1 MPITIDLSGGLNGTY
16 TIEDD
21 GIAGNGTSIVRAPD
35 GTVFTTFAHPA
46 DSITVLSRAGQN
58 VNVNVTD
65 SLANASFTIGSLT
78 NAAVRPDAIG
88 VNFLQTSST
97 ITLGANTTIGEFGTD
112 GTQDLLSGTL
122 LMRAGTGIG
131 AVGNALRIQTGVL
144 EAESNTGGINIFS
157 YTATTIGGGSSDLA
171 GLRTVTSGDI
181 NFVGGSVVLAD
192 TNGTASVDSAGG
204 ISLTSYGA
212 SQDISSTSAFD
223 SLAARGGNI
232 VLNSARDILFGT
244 GGTDFDNDV
253 RAAGSITITAGRDF
267 VIDGFA
273 DMASNDF
280 GTGSNGGVSITT
292 GRNIS
297 VSDDHGVDASIGV
310 STGTGNLV
318 LTTGTGG
325 TLELAANST
334 AALFANGGDVV
345 ANADRML
352 IEGDSGITTT
362 GAGTVRLGTATAGR
376 NILVGSAADG
386 GTDLE
391 LSDAEMDRITTSGL
405 YVGNASSGSTSVVGS
420 LTRGA
425 GQMLLQGGTDLWINA
440 DITTTAGLSLF
451 GANGVFQAGGTTINA
466 PSVSIVVDS
475 PDADA
480 AGGSA
485 TFAGSL
491 TGGPVTFNGGNDN
504 DNLGGSAA
512 NEMFLLADGGND
524 VASGGAGND
533 RFYFGA
539 AFTGAD
545 TAIGGDGADSVI
557 LDGVYAGATFSAA
570 SLQSIEIIRLL
581 SGGGSN
587 DYLLTM
593 NDGNVVTG
601 GFMTINATDLVAGEN
616 LTLIA
621 TAETDGRYVVNSGGG
636 NDILAGGSKKDQF
649 DAGAGNDSLY
659 GGVGD
664 DILHGGLGSDLL
676 NGGSGWDTFTYS
688 APGEST
694 GIDFDR
700 IDRFEPSRDSIDL
713 PTAVTG
719 WTGTVSGGALGIATF
734 DADLASAVNGA
745 LQGNSA
751 VLFNPTSGDFAGRTF
766 AVVDADGDGSYTVGA
781 DYVFEFVNP
790 VSAPTAAAAY
800 FI

>member
-1 MPITIDLSGGLNGTY
+1 MAITIDLSGGINGTY

-35 GTVFTTFAHPA
+35 GTVFTTFVHPA

-97 ITLGANTTIGEFGTD
+97 ITLGANTTIGEFGSD
-112 GTQDLLSGTL
+112 GTQDLLASTL

-131 AVGNALRIQTGVL
+131 VGNQLRIQAGTL
-144 EAESNTGGINIFS
+144 EAESNTGGIDIFS
-157 YTATTIGGGSSDLA
+157 YTATTIGGGSADLA

-181 NFVGGSVVLAD
+181 NFVGGSVTLAD
-192 TNGTASVDSAGG
+192 TNGSAGVDSAGG

-212 SQDISSTSAFD
+212 SQDISSTSSFD
-223 SLAARGGNI
+223 SLIARGGNI
-232 VLNSARDILFGT
+232 VLDSARDILLGT

-273 DMASNDF
+273 DMAANDF

-318 LTTGTGG
+318 LTTGAGG
-325 TLELAANST
+325 TLELAANSA
-334 AALFANGGDVV
+334 AALFANGGNVI

-362 GAGTVRLGTATAGR
+362 GGGTVRLGTATAGR
-376 NILVGSAADG
+376 NILVGSAVDG
-386 GTDLE
+386 ATALE

-405 YVGNASSGSTSVVGS
+405 YVGNVSSGFTSVVGS
-420 LTRGA
+420 LTRAA
-425 GQMLLQGGTDLWINA
+425 GQLLLQGGTDLWINA
-440 DITTTAGLSLF
+440 NITTSAGLSLF
-451 GANGVFQAGGTTINA
+451 AADGVFQAAGTTINA
-466 PSVSIVVDS
+466 PSLSVVVDS
-475 PDADA
+475 PDSDA
-480 AGGSA
+480 AGGTA
-485 TFAGSL
+485 TLGGNLVGGS
-491 TGGPVTFNGGNDN
+491 VTVNGGNDS
-504 DNLGGSAA
+504 DNLSGSGA

-539 AFTGAD
+539 ALTGAD
-545 TAIGGDGADSVI
+545 VANGGDGADSVI
-557 LDGVYAGATFSAA
+557 LDGVYAGLTFSGS

-587 DYLLTM
+587 DYSLTM
-593 NDGNVVTG
+593 SDGNVVTG
-601 GFMTINATDLVAGEN
+601 GFMTINAADLVAGEN
-616 LTLIA
+616 LTFIA

-636 NDILAGGSKKDQF
+636 NDILAGGSKNDQF
-649 DAGAGNDSLY
+649 DSGAGNDSLY

-664 DILHGGLGSDLL
+664 DVLHGGLGSDLL
-676 NGGSGWDTFTYS
+676 NGGAGWDTFTYS
-688 APGEST
+688 APTEST

-700 IDRFEPSRDSIDL
+700 IDRFQPNRDSIDL

-719 WTGTVSGGALGIATF
+719 WTGTVSGGALGIVTF

-745 LQGNSA
+745 LQANSA
-751 VLFNPTSGDFAGRTF
+751 VLFNPTSGDFAGRMF

-790 VSAPTAAAAY
+790 VSAPAAAAAY